1 MLVIDAP
8 YRAGGTELVS
18 AARAAGARVVDGQT
32 LLLLQAAGQA
42 TLFTGQET
50 TPRDL
55 LERLPPRAR
64 LAFPSFEESLLARPE
79 ISA

>member
-8 YRAGGTELVS
+8 YRAGGTELVR

-42 TLFTGQET
+42 TLFTG
-50 TPRDL
+50 RDTSPEAL
-55 LERLPPRAR
+55 FSR
-64 LAFPSFEESLLARPE
+64 LAPRLRPLFSSFGESPR
-79 ISA
+79 